1 MMRACVLAA
10 ALTAPAF
17 AGPSVTIDLTGLRI
31 QNGLNQTRS
40 SAPATIDPAL
50 RYRVQTTGLVR
61 GTSGLMA
68 TLFPSPTPLAQ
79 VLDAFSP
86 GSSAGLNSVVC
97 NPSGALPF
105 AAPPQTQSGVT
116 TLGVL
121 SVTYALTLQATID
134 AAGVASFSITDV
146 VLQPSFLVGALQ
158 FTSGSTVISVTSCV
172 ADFTRDC
179 FIDSDDFVAF
189 VGAFQA
195 GDISADTDAS
205 GFIDS
210 DDFVTFVASFIAG
223 CD

>member
-1 MMRACVLAA
+1 MIRSFVLAA

-31 QNGLNQTRS
+31 QNGLNQSRS
-40 SAPATIDPAL
+40 SAPATIDPAF
-50 RYRVQTTGLVR
+50 RYRVQTSGLVR

-68 TLFPSPTPLAQ
+68 TLFPNPTPLAQ
-79 VLDAFSP
+79 VLDTFSP
-86 GSSAGLNSVVC
+86 GSSASLDSSVC
-97 NPSGALPF
+97 NPTGALPF

-134 AAGVASFSITDV
+134 AAGVASFAITDV
-146 VLQPSFLVGALQ
+146 VLQPSFLVGSLQ
-158 FTSGSTVISVTSCV
+158 FTSGSTVLTVAPCV
-172 ADFTRDC
+172 ADFTNDC

-195 GDISADTDAS
+195 GDLSADADAS

-210 DDFVTFVASFIAG
+210 DDFVAFVASFTAG
-223 CD
+223 CG

>member
-1 MMRACVLAA
+1 MIRSLVLAA
-10 ALTAPAF
+10 ALAAPAF

-31 QNGLNQTRS
+31 QNGLNQSRS

-50 RYRVQTTGLVR
+50 RYRIQTSGLVR

-68 TLFPSPTPLAQ
+68 TLFPNPTPLAQ
-79 VLDAFSP
+79 VLDTFNP

-97 NPSGALPF
+97 NATGTLPF
-105 AAPPQTQSGVT
+105 VAPPQTRSGVT
-116 TLGVL
+116 ELGIL

-134 AAGVASFSITDV
+134 ATGLASFAITDV

-158 FTSGSTVISVTSCV
+158 FTSGSTVISVVSCV
-172 ADFTRDC
+172 ADFTNDC

-189 VGAFQA
+189 IGAFQA
-195 GDISADTDAS
+195 GDLSADTDAS

-210 DDFVTFVASFIAG
+210 DDFVTFIASFTVG